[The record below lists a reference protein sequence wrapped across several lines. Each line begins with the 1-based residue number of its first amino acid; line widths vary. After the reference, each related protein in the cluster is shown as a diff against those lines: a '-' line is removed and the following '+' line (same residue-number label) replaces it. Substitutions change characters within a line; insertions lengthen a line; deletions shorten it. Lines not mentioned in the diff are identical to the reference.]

1 MDAELAAL
9 EEKINQLAQLCGR
22 LRAEN
27 KQLRQ
32 QAAAAFNDNKHLVD
46 KINAAKD
53 RLESLLS
60 QIPENE
66 P

>member
-1 MDAELAAL
+1 MDAEITAL
-9 EEKINQLAQLCGR
+9 EEKINQLVQLCGR

-32 QAAAAFNDNKHLVD
+32 QAATAFNDNKHLAD
-46 KINAAKD
+46 KISVAKD

-60 QIPENE
+60 RIPENE